1 MSRGKYEIDMTH
13 GSIMDKLISFAL
25 PLCASSLLQLM
36 FNAVDIVVVGRFTG
50 KTALAAV
57 GATSALI
64 SIITT
69 MFIGVSLGAN
79 VMTALFYARGDKN
92 MLSDTVHTAVTFG
105 LISGIAVGLA
115 GFFLAEPSLE
125 LLGTP
130 DNVIEQSKLYMRI
143 YFCGTPFFMLYNYS
157 AAILRA
163 VGDTK
168 RPLVFLIISGVT
180 NAGLNVLLV
189 TAFDMGVAGVAIA
202 TVISQ
207 CISCGLVLTCLF
219 RDDAVYRLSLKK
231 LKIKGRI
238 LWQILKIG
246 LPAGLQST
254 VISISNSL
262 LQSSVN
268 TFGATAMAGYTAANN
283 IFGFMF
289 AAIDSISQACV
300 SFVSQNRGAHNTKRI
315 DKVVLDCFILQ
326 VAFPL
331 LLGVVV
337 YIFSPQLISIY
348 SGKEDLKVIEYGVQ
362 VLSYT
367 TISYFICGLM
377 NLFAGAL
384 RGLGS
389 STAPMFITVIGTV
402 GMRVLWIYAFF
413 PMNRTLSFLFIS
425 YPLSW
430 VVTALMQIIC
440 FLIVRKKVYREIEAS
455 A

>member
-1 MSRGKYEIDMTH
+1 MTH

-25 PLCASSLLQLM
+25 PLCVSSLMQLM
-36 FNAVDIVVVGRFTG
+36 FNAVDIIVVGRFTG
-50 KTALAAV
+50 KEALAAV
-57 GATSALI
+57 GSTSALI
-64 SIITT
+64 NIITT
-69 MFIGVSLGAN
+69 LFIGVSLGAN
-79 VMTALFYARGDKN
+79 VMTALFYARGDKVL
-92 MLSDTVHTAVTFG
+92 LSDTVHTAVTFG
-105 LISGIAVGLA
+105 LISGIAVGIIGMCVA
-115 GFFLAEPSLE
+115 RPALE

-130 DNVIEQSKLYMRI
+130 DNVIGQAELYMRI

-168 RPLVFLIISGVT
+168 RPLLFLIISGVT
-180 NAGLNVLLV
+180 NAGLNIFLV
-189 TAFDMGVAGVAIA
+189 TVFKMGVAGVAIA

-207 CISCGLVLTCLF
+207 FISCVLVLICLF
-219 RDDAVYRLSLKK
+219 KDDAVYRLHLKR
-231 LKIKGRI
+231 LKIKGKI

-246 LPAGLQST
+246 LPAGIQST
-254 VISISNSL
+254 VISVSNSL

-268 TFGATAMAGYTAANN
+268 SFGDTAMVGYTAANN

-300 SFVSQNRGAHNTKRI
+300 SFVSQNRGAQMPKRI
-315 DKVVLDCFILQ
+315 DRVVRDCFVLQ

-331 LLGVVV
+331 VMGTLI

-348 SGKEDLKVIEYGVQ
+348 NVDKDVIKYGVE

-384 RGLGS
+384 RGLGHS
-389 STAPMFITVIGTV
+389 SAPMFITILGTV
-402 GMRVLWIYAFF
+402 GIRILWIFAFF
-413 PMNRTLSFLFIS
+413 PMQRTLSFLFIS
-425 YPLSW
+425 YPVSW
-430 VVTALMQIIC
+430 IVTAAMQFVC
-440 FLIVRKKVYREIEAS
+440 FMIVRKKVYRQIQA
-455 A
+455 AA